1 MSWLSSAS
9 PESAANVKQFLKRTN
24 GKNRYVFVSV

>member
-1 MSWLSSAS
+1 MSWLSSVS
-9 PESAANVKQFLKRTN
+9 PETAANVKQILKRTN